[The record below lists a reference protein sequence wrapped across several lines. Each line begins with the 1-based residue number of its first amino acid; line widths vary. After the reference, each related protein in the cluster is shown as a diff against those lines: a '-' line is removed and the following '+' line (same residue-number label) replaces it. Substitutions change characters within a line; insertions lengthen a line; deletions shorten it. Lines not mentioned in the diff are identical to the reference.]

1 MVASACKLSSGETK
15 SRSTVTSVRNHA
27 QCIPATGVTQRE
39 PSKREEE
46 EEKEGRK
53 QKRGLMK
60 AKILHGTANRLVSNR
75 VEHAL
80 NLLEEEYS

>member
-1 MVASACKLSSGETK
+1 
-15 SRSTVTSVRNHA
+15 
-27 QCIPATGVTQRE
+27 
-39 PSKREEE
+39 
-46 EEKEGRK
+46 
-53 QKRGLMK
+53 MK